1 MSKTPL
7 ATTLMLT
14 LFIVAC
20 AHSPATGI
28 EAAMHTENS
37 VQVGWREQPA
47 DDGDP
52 VFVVQSAGGVNFD
65 SMLTVA
71 EDHARARCTEG
82 YRVISLTGN
91 DEPQVDSLNP
101 RFVLDSVVRLKVHC
115 YEKESESN

>member
-1 MSKTPL
+1 MRKIPI
-7 ATTLMLT
+7 ATTLLLA
-14 LFIVAC
+14 LFLAAC

-28 EAAMHTENS
+28 EAAMHAENN

-52 VFVVQSAGGVNFD
+52 VFMVQSAGGVSFD
-65 SMLTVA
+65 SMLKVA
-71 EDHARARCTEG
+71 EDHAKARCAEG
-82 YRVISLTGN
+82 YRVISLTGS